1 MLGKLHSVLC
11 PVAFDPNSLRA
22 LKLACE
28 IADEGG
34 CSICLFHVVPWIVP
48 AVRPASA
55 QLLMESKEA
64 AEARLGEL
72 ARENVKGKGGCEIA
86 VVMGADPAAEIIHAV
101 SERKADVVVMAT
113 HGRTGLSHF
122 VLGSVAEKVVR
133 ECPCP
138 VLTVRGGGE

>member
-1 MLGKLHSVLC
+1 MARLHNVLC
-11 PVAFDPNSLRA
+11 PIAFDPGSLRA

-28 IADEGG
+28 IVEDSAGT
-34 CSICLFHVVPWIVP
+34 ICLFHVVPWSVP

-55 QLLMESKEA
+55 QLLIEAKEA
-64 AEARLGEL
+64 AETRLGEL
-72 ARENVKGKGGCEIA
+72 AREYVKVKVPCEIA
-86 VVMGADPAAEIIHAV
+86 VVMGVDPATEIIRAAT
-101 SERKADVVVMAT
+101 ERNADVVVMAT

-138 VLTVRGGGE
+138 VLTVRGGE

>member
-1 MLGKLHSVLC
+1 MLGRLHHVLC
-11 PVAFDPNSLRA
+11 PIAFDPSSLRA

-28 IADEGG
+28 IAQEGG
-34 CSICLFHVVPWIVP
+34 AIICLFHVVPWSVP

-55 QLLMESKEA
+55 QLLIESKEA

-72 ARENVKGKGGCEIA
+72 AREHVTGRGGCEIA
-86 VVMGADPAAEIIHAV
+86 VVMGADPAAEIIRAAT
-101 SERKADVVVMAT
+101 ERKADVVVMAT
-113 HGRTGLSHF
+113 HGRTGLGHF

-138 VLTVRGGGE
+138 VLTVRGGGD